1 LVQIWGEYR
10 RWQPQTEYRRDRNS
24 IGWSGWGINRRSIDW
39 LGIQM
44 TNAKAFFARVTCL
57 LLIVG
62 LTGCGSTSESVI
74 DPITGMDSSFCSV
87 LKSNMEKADTSL
99 WTLGQPTSVAEL
111 NESFF
116 EAGNSAATISIV
128 SEQPAKS
135 WLDAVAVNAGDIV
148 RYFSGDG
155 SGGSEELMEIASRW
169 KASFLELEKYC
180 E

>member
-1 LVQIWGEYR
+1 
-10 RWQPQTEYRRDRNS
+10 
-24 IGWSGWGINRRSIDW
+24 
-39 LGIQM
+39 M
-44 TNAKAFFARVTCL
+44 TKSKPLLARVTSL
-57 LLIVG
+57 LLSIG
-62 LTGCGSTSESVI
+62 LAGCGGTSGSVI
-74 DPITGMDSSFCSV
+74 DPITGLDSSFCSV
-87 LKSNMEKADTSL
+87 LKSNLEKADTSL

-116 EAGNSAATISIV
+116 EAGNSASTISIV

-180 E
+180 K